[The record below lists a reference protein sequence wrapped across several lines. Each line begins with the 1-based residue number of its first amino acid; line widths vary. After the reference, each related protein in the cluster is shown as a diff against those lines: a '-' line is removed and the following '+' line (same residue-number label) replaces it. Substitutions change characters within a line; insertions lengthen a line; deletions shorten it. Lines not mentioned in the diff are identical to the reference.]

1 MLPGDV
7 YNSFQSWDSH
17 AARFDT
23 WRTRQ
28 SMRNLFTQ
36 LFPEIVEA
44 KRYETYLEIE
54 RRRQKDLE
62 QFWVARQASE
72 KEETTT

>member
-1 MLPGDV
+1 
-7 YNSFQSWDSH
+7 
-17 AARFDT
+17 
-23 WRTRQ
+23 
-28 SMRNLFTQ
+28 MRKLFAQ